1 MHKKLFFA
9 VMLAVAVV
17 IILSFALPQSRI
29 SAPGKSNSLDPI
41 INLSSSNNLINGL
54 SVIGFLNGSTL
65 SFTTVNGSETLYSY
79 LKVPKLA
86 IISSAAYNITSQ
98 NFTGNIAYTP
108 SVSTSSGG
116 VCRQNH
122 TSFSGYVLINGVN
135 TSVSSENFVGGLYS
149 AAGSC
154 SYTPSPS
161 CSTSGTPYSGASCQT
176 AYQSYGG
183 GSCET
188 SCPSNYP
195 SEVSSGNA
203 TSGQSLTSLSSSPI
217 TCDKGSTTQCTGN
230 PSCSLQGLEYTSNN
244 GGKLLYCPDI
254 SSASGTLPSYCESG
268 SNFNYL
274 ANPCSGT
281 PILNTGVQSVSNSC
295 GAAYT
300 LPASST
306 TDCANPG
313 SLGSSDISDIITAT
327 WGSDTVDLQFACG
340 TTGTEEEGAGCGYY
354 TASGSGPSTSGPF
367 NVGAGGIA
375 SASVTTYS
383 CSANYPS
390 KDSVSIP
397 AGDWYLQVCADT
409 EDQCASV
416 PNTVPSGDTWSYA
429 SSSVSKDYGYT
440 TSGGECSV
448 FYTSQ
453 APIFPY
459 SPYSGIYYGYSY
471 NGYDISQTIGAGDSV
486 ITGTLAGACLDQ
498 NNIESVAT
506 ECANTCASC
515 SSSSYSCSGSY
526 NGTGGQNY
534 CLTSTSGTIVYSTS
548 CPSPGSGTIS
558 SVSSIPNSCVS
569 SYNNTAVSNVTQKL
583 DGTSIYSE
591 SKVSGTQKVNID
603 SALSSYMASCTA
615 NDGNC
620 TVPISTSSD
629 TPGVVKL
636 VSLSIPFSYNVSG
649 LYTKVYDAFNYT
661 QQGLAITP
669 GKVVGYGANISF
681 SSAPYKTIAIH
692 GFDSKIDCQMQ
703 IGSSIYRENVNGS
716 GVCPFEVNITSPGFK
731 SFDNSS
737 VSRIYLFNKEVTP
750 ITQTFLHASQDTS
763 EISTPGVA
771 QYISVPIQ
779 VKSNASSYGVT
790 QSLNTSIL
798 TTPVNGFAFNQSE
811 KHYLI
816 PNGTTNITLQYSG
829 NLVTSKETTK
839 KGNFTS
845 WKQNKVVIEDIWN
858 NTSPYNFTHLFKTY
872 SLGAGTKVLQCLI
885 NGTEEI
891 NTTACKVVT
900 NSTGT
905 FVQVNWSLAA
915 HKSLDPT
922 ITAEAPNITMTESG
936 SSQTSSKITCYVP
949 LGTASC
955 SSQSDL
961 DPSFSQTAYFTNSG
975 QFTYPSINLSATI
988 PAYNQTEKSTI
999 LVSLNGVVQ
1008 SPYYINLKTGVINWT
1023 TQNFTA
1029 NTTETWKIT
1038 YNGVP
1043 LKVEFT
1049 NESTLGKFEWN
1060 VVTTAPPGLVYNN
1073 FYFQMDTP
1081 ITTSQYA
1088 CTSTSLTVCTPPN
1101 VQSYLGQG
1109 LNINV
1114 IPSVTTQQLEI
1125 EVSQIP
1131 ANGSIGFVPVG
1142 IVGKPISCS
1151 ITESNQTSV
1160 VVGQVIQ
1167 VTDIVTCSNPNT
1179 NKTQLG
1185 TLPFTYDFKLPS
1197 NAFGIIANQTTTN
1210 IFGLQP
1216 LVSTGLSF
1224 FQNYSYIPLSS
1235 VYNSSQSKRFTV
1247 KYKLQPLAI
1256 TYKPI
1261 NPQEFYTNLPAL
1273 YLVNVSL
1280 SNDAPVT
1287 ISNASYNIPI
1297 AYGFNASFVINNTV
1311 ISNASRIVGSYP
1323 VTFTDV
1329 PGNTVES
1336 GTIFYSTP
1344 TANITAYPGYA
1355 TRPNATALAYFLP
1368 YAITSVSPYPM
1379 QDLNFIG
1386 AVLNNNTGVCSSI
1399 THAYL
1404 TANPAQQNGT
1414 ALPFKCLS
1422 GYDNKIIRVNLGA
1435 LNLGATDYVV
1445 LEANA
1450 SYSGTMLVT
1459 PPPAIGSGIVQNLI
1473 DIGHAIYNGIVYL
1486 NSAVDTFFR
1495 SVVHFFEGI

>member
-1 MHKKLFFA
+1 MVGYRFGIL
-9 VMLAVAVV
+9 VLLSLLVVAGVS
-17 IILSFALPQSRI
+17 LSFGSSHLNTSAL
-29 SAPGKSNSLDPI
+29 ASNSSDYLDPI
-41 INLSSSNNLINGL
+41 INLSSSNNLITGL

-65 SFTTVNGSETLYSY
+65 SFTTVNGSQTLYSY

-135 TSVSSENFVGGLYS
+135 TSVSSQNFVGGLLS
-149 AAGSC
+149 ASGSC
-154 SYTPSPS
+154 SASV
-161 CSTSGTPYSGASCQT
+161 ST
-176 AYQSYGG
+176 
-183 GSCET
+183 
-188 SCPSNYP
+188 
-195 SEVSSGNA
+195 
-203 TSGQSLTSLSSSPI
+203 
-217 TCDKGSTTQCTGN
+217 
-230 PSCSLQGLEYTSNN
+230 
-244 GGKLLYCPDI
+244 
-254 SSASGTLPSYCESG
+254 
-268 SNFNYL
+268 
-274 ANPCSGT
+274 
-281 PILNTGVQSVSNSC
+281 SNSC
-295 GAAYT
+295 GSPGSPY
-300 LPASST
+300 PASSCQSST
-306 TDCANPG
+306 SYANPTCSVSLSCNPSTTCCTSETQSVSKSCPSGYSGG
-313 SLGSSDISDIITAT
+313 SCSSASSPSSASAVT
-327 WGSDTVDLQFACG
+327 G
-340 TTGTEEEGAGCGYY
+340 TTGYEYEGTSFTASEGTTTQCNGNPAVAYQSLTYTTEDGGQGSCSNTGSTSLTDCSGGGLPSCVDYETSTYGTQTSGYTFTCNYDISGVNDGCINLGLSMGSQTQCQTSGGCVITPPTNYDIGGYY
-354 TASGSGPSTSGPF
+354 GPGPSSSSQPSSFLGSGDSYTVPSDSDQTEYSCTISSFTIPYGDYYTETQVF
-367 NVGAGGIA
+367 NGCPTPKPLVYYDRVDYPYYNIYYDGTLSTGTTTGSISANGGICA
-375 SASVTTYS
+375 DQNTVSTVYTGPGSSSATSS
-383 CSANYPS
+383 CSATNS
-390 KDSVSIP
+390 
-397 AGDWYLQVCADT
+397 
-409 EDQCASV
+409 
-416 PNTVPSGDTWSYA
+416 
-429 SSSVSKDYGYT
+429 
-440 TSGGECSV
+440 
-448 FYTSQ
+448 
-453 APIFPY
+453 
-459 SPYSGIYYGYSY
+459 
-471 NGYDISQTIGAGDSV
+471 
-486 ITGTLAGACLDQ
+486 
-498 NNIESVAT
+498 
-506 ECANTCASC
+506 CASC
-515 SSSSYSCSGSY
+515 SPSPVTYDCTGDYNSSTP
-526 NGTGGQNY
+526 NE
-534 CLTSTSGTIVYSTS
+534 CLTSTSGKIVYSAS

-558 SVSSIPNSCVS
+558 SVSAIPNSCVS

-661 QQGLAITP
+661 QQGLPITP

-716 GVCPFEVNITSPGFK
+716 GVCPFEVNITSSGFK

-771 QYISVPIQ
+771 QYISVPVQ

-1008 SPYYINLKTGVINWT
+1008 SPYYIDLKTGVINWT

-1311 ISNASRIVGSYP
+1311 ISNTSRIVGSYP

-1379 QDLNFIG
+1379 QDLNFVG

-1414 ALPFKCLS
+1414 ALPFQCLS
-1422 GYDNKIIRVNLGA
+1422 GYDNKIISVNLGA

-1450 SYSGTMLVT
+1450 SYSGTRLVT

-1473 DIGHAIYNGIVYL
+1473 GIGHAIYNGIVYL

-1495 SVVHFFEGI
+1495 SVVHFFEGL